1 MSVKKHLN
9 LNFPLLI
16 DGGLSNVL
24 EDLGC
29 NLNNELWVA
38 NLLASDPDALVK
50 THLAYLKSGAN
61 IISTASYQATIPGFM
76 KLGLSKEES
85 ESLLLKSVDLAEI
98 AVNDFVKSFKPDYK
112 PLIAG
117 SIGPYGA
124 YLADGSEYRGHYKV
138 SDQEL
143 IDFHSRRIELLDNSS
158 CDLLAFETIPSY
170 QEAKVI
176 SQLAESLETPSWVSF
191 SCKNNEQINDGTPIN
206 KVATLFKNHTMV
218 FAIGVNCT
226 PPKYISELIR
236 HLKTQCA
243 HKKILIYPNS
253 GEVYD
258 ATTKTW
264 SGISDPKIFFRMSKE
279 WLKLGVDMIGG
290 CCRIGP
296 DHISQL
302 HKQLSS
308 Q

>member
-1 MSVKKHLN
+1 MNIKKRFN
-9 LNFPLLI
+9 LTYPLLI

-24 EDLGC
+24 EDLGYD
-29 NLNNELWVA
+29 LNNELWVA
-38 NLLASDPDALVK
+38 NLLTSDPDALVK
-50 THLAYLKSGAN
+50 THLAYLNAGAK

-85 ESLLLKSVDLAEI
+85 ESLILKSVDLAEI

-206 KVATLFKNHTMV
+206 KVATLFKNHSMV

-226 PPKYISELIR
+226 PPQYISDLIR
-236 HLKTQCA
+236 DLKTQCEDI
-243 HKKILIYPNS
+243 KVLIYPNS

-258 ATTKTW
+258 AQSKTW
-264 SGISDPKIFFRMSKE
+264 SGISHPKIFSRMSKE
-279 WLKLGVDMIGG
+279 WLRLGVDIIGG